1 MPIPDR
7 SPDTHPAAGPEVLSG
22 FVGLAGA
29 ERWQA
34 RLAEIG
40 RRAASPSLTGR
51 AVGERHAL
59 ELTLQ
64 RLSAPD
70 AQAKA
75 SPAERQLLTYAREA
89 VRLANSLPAEPRKRL
104 RARILSGLTGES
116 NLIPLFHLLRVAARH
131 RARGF
136 DVRFTGLAEGTPHDL
151 VIARDG
157 QEAEIACETVSA
169 EEGRPVLRGDWCA
182 FVDGI
187 NPDLQTWLA
196 AHPGRYVLKM
206 TLPEGLKRDSL
217 DVATLQRRIVEMLRD
232 RRRQDSAADAVLK
245 LDPLLLAGAQAAV
258 PATALRQIFG
268 PEAHLAVAQGNGN
281 ILVLAARAGQ
291 ASDIA
296 QAVCRRL
303 ASAADR
309 LGGERPGILAM
320 FLDDLGR
327 QEWRGLRERM
337 ELEGSVRR
345 FLTTPE
351 ARRVAAVSC
360 AARMEMFGMAPPDA
374 VPDGELRF
382 RNPAHPPARDGA
394 LAPALCS
401 IG

>member
-1 MPIPDR
+1 MPTPD
-7 SPDTHPAAGPEVLSG
+7 SSAEITAAPDPEAIAAFVGFAGPSH
-22 FVGLAGA
+22 
-29 ERWQA
+29 WQA
-34 RLAEIG
+34 RLADIG

-51 AVGERHAL
+51 SIGERHAL

-64 RLSAPD
+64 RLSTPEAL
-70 AQAKA
+70 AQAG
-75 SPAERQLLTYAREA
+75 PAERQLLSYAREA
-89 VRLANSLPAEPRKRL
+89 VLLADSLPPASRDRL
-104 RARILSGLTGES
+104 REQILSGLTGEA
-116 NLIPLFHLLRVAARH
+116 NLIPLFHLLRVAARY
-131 RARGF
+131 RAAGF
-136 DVRFTGLAEGTPHDL
+136 EVRFTGLAEGTAHDL
-151 VIARDG
+151 LLARDG
-157 QEAEIACETVSA
+157 QEAEIVCDTVSA

-187 NPDLQTWLA
+187 NPDLQNWLA
-196 AHPGRYVLKM
+196 SHPGRYVLKM
-206 TLPEGLKRDSL
+206 TLPEGLKRDAL
-217 DVATLQRRIVEMLRD
+217 DVATLQRRIMDMLRD

-258 PATALRQIFG
+258 PAQALRALFG

-291 ASDIA
+291 ASAIA
-296 QAVCRRL
+296 QAVCRRMVD
-303 ASAADR
+303 AAGR

-337 ELEGSVRR
+337 ELEGAVRR

-360 AARMEMFGMAPPDA
+360 ASRMEMFGMAPPDGVA
-374 VPDGELRF
+374 EGELRF
-382 RNPAHPPARDGA
+382 RNPSRPPAKDGA
-394 LAPALCS
+394 LSPALCS
-401 IG
+401 IS